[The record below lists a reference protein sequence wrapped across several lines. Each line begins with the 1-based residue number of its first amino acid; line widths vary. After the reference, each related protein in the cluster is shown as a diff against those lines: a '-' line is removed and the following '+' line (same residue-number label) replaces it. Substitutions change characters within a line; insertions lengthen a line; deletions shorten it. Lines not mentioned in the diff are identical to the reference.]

1 MVYQLA
7 APILIPLAAYF
18 GVTIPYLEKLA
29 NSKGVDLSTHDY
41 DPENLTSYDDL
52 FPELAEL
59 NRIKTFKTYEDSF
72 YQPKP
77 VVEETDLSEIIVQS
91 DKDDDEVI
99 DVKEEDL
106 EKITRKDVS
115 PGGEPPD
122 LDPDYERML
131 KELANL
137 TIDELL
143 RRVEDKAYHNLHNL
157 YREEIEKR
165 KKTEVQGLVFPKEKT
180 DNNLRLHEMRLKK
193 ITEGKIDAYPGN
205 PKNDRIVLQPPE
217 GSNLPPITIGKITFE
232 DWESKILSDRGQIME
247 DANWYAKIW
256 DHFDVMAKGDKKIR
270 ETLTKAWLSGQQNE
284 TPSSALANV
293 IYIYEQ
299 FKRGIPFDEVKGK
312 GLPTADEAI
321 KSIIYGKEI
330 TAGVGQKISDFI
342 DAGYGNTTRAIMGH
356 NSAGGSPFV
365 VDVHT
370 ARDTGLVD
378 PIYLNHLKRLG
389 YVIPDGVQI
398 DFGEGG
404 VAGTKYEN
412 RSLWGQDLTRYLNEK
427 NWMGKND
434 WTPTEIQAIGW
445 MNLTRM
451 YSGLGQGGD
460 IESALNRNL
469 RRIAMEVDPGEG
481 SQWDIQFGDQYR
493 SLPDDK
499 KFKINEL
506 VTKKAIEFVNKLTG
520 IDFSSNVHGT
530 GGWELIQNP
539 STVQEA
545 YMSKESAKEAAA
557 LLGLFTN
564 QTEIWVNSTKE
575 LTKNPQNYSLF
586 IIEEGSTDL
595 RDSKT
600 LTGLFERIINNDP
613 IELFRGYQP
622 IMVNGQPGIQIIIDK
637 DTISKAIKEKRIK
650 KAEVL
655 PYIEEFSTNGLANAT
670 KDLDFAVKNY
680 ISETELEKLTND
692 WTKQKNGQSF
702 INYISEKFK
711 SIAEDTGRSNI
722 DYFREQLTEFL
733 FQLIQKESRP
743 TKTITKDTVKKL
755 TKKREGGIVEIPH
768 FHYGGFIN
776 LNRL

>member
-1 MVYQLA
+1 MVAQALPLVLLA
-7 APILIPLAAYF
+7 EAMGMSIPI
-18 GVTIPYLEKLA
+18 VTDYYKEK
-29 NSKGVDLSTHDY
+29 GIDLSGY
-41 DPENLTSYDDL
+41 DANDL
-52 FPELAEL
+52 VPLEVLLPELAET
-59 NRIKTFKTYEDSF
+59 NRIKKYQTWDESF

-77 VVEETDLSEIIVQS
+77 VVEDTALSEIIVQS

-106 EKITRKDVS
+106 EVMPRTDVS
-115 PGGEPPD
+115 TEPPKSP
-122 LDPDYERML
+122 DPIDPIPDPETVAREIATQAAQELIDKTVDKLGEKYQQLE
-131 KELANL
+131 KE
-137 TIDELL
+137 
-143 RRVEDKAYHNLHNL
+143 
-157 YREEIEKR
+157 
-165 KKTEVQGLVFPKEKT
+165 KKGLVFPKEKT
-180 DNNLRLHEMRLKK
+180 DNNLRLHKMRLQN
-193 ITEGKIDAYPGN
+193 ITDGKTDTYPGN
-205 PKNDRIVLQPPE
+205 PQNDRIVLQPPK
-217 GSNLPPITIGKITFE
+217 GSNLPPIVIGNITFE
-232 DWESKILSDRGQIME
+232 DWESKILSEKEQVME
-247 DANWYAKIW
+247 DANWYAKIFG
-256 DHFDVMAKGDKKIR
+256 HFDVMAQGDKKMQ

-284 TPSSALANV
+284 TPASALANV
-293 IYIYEQ
+293 IYIHEQ
-299 FKRGIPFDEVKGK
+299 FKRGVPFDEVKGK
-312 GLPTADEAI
+312 GLTTANDAI
-321 KSIIYGKEI
+321 KSIIYDKEI
-330 TAGVGQKISDFI
+330 TGGVGQKIADFI
-342 DAGYGNTTRAIMGH
+342 DAGYGKDTRSIMG
-356 NSAGGSPFV
+356 NQEDGGSPFV

-378 PIYLNHLKRLG
+378 SIYLNHLEKLG
-389 YVIPDGVQI
+389 YIIPDGIQL
-398 DFGEGG
+398 DFGQGG
-404 VAGTKYEN
+404 ITGTKYEN
-412 RSLWGQDLTRYLNEK
+412 RALWGQHLTQHLNEK

-655 PYIEEFSTNGLANAT
+655 PYIQEFAGKGLNEAI
-670 KDLDFAVKNY
+670 KDLDFDVKNY
-680 ISETELEKLTND
+680 ISETELEKITND

-722 DYFREQLTEFL
+722 DYFREQLTEL
-733 FQLIQKESRP
+733 LSQLIQQETRP
-743 TKTITKDTVKKL
+743 TKTITKDTIKKL
-755 TKKREGGIVEIPH
+755 TKKQFGGIVEIPH